1 MTVLRGLAGLTALF
15 GRPGRHRRPDPPVR
29 VTVVTRDGT
38 QMQLPEGSVLGKAIG
53 QAAALLAG
61 W

>member
-1 MTVLRGLAGLTALF
+1 VTVLRSIAGLSAFF
-15 GRPGRHRRPDPPVR
+15 GRPGRHRRPEPPMR

-53 QAAALLAG
+53 QAAAILAG

>member
-1 MTVLRGLAGLTALF
+1 
-15 GRPGRHRRPDPPVR
+15 VR